1 MDKCVNGK
9 SVITLMGP
17 TASGKSAAG
26 LLLAERFG
34 CEIITVDSAQV
45 FKGMDIGT
53 AKPSI
58 EEQQRIRHHL
68 LDIRDPAKSYS
79 AAEFRKD
86 ALRLID
92 EILARGNVPLLVG
105 GTNLYFRALLQGLSD
120 LPAANTK
127 VRAEIEAQAQYLG
140 WPAMH
145 QYLQKIDPVAAARIH
160 ATDPQRIQRAL
171 EVYKISGKTMTELCQ
186 LKQDEPVFPYRNVKI
201 IMAPQD
207 RSWLHQRIAVRF
219 KQMLEQGM
227 VNEVQGLYARGDL
240 QPDLPAIRAVGYRQV
255 WAYLENEYDA
265 QQMHDKA
272 VIATRQLAK
281 RQLTWLRKEQ
291 SATWFECSAAGI
303 LLEVERFVKRQLHQ

>member
-1 MDKCVNGK
+1 MGAEF
-9 SVITLMGP
+9 VITLMGP
-17 TASGKSAAG
+17 TASGKSAAS

-68 LDIRDPAKSYS
+68 LDIRDPAENYS
-79 AAEFRKD
+79 VAEFRKD
-86 ALRLID
+86 ALFLID

-120 LPAANTK
+120 LPAANAEI
-127 VRAEIEAQAQYLG
+127 RAEIEVQAQSLG
-140 WPAMH
+140 WVVMH
-145 QYLQKIDPVAAARIH
+145 QYLQNVDPVSAARIH
-160 ATDPQRIQRAL
+160 STDSQRIQRAL
-171 EVYKISGKTMTELCQ
+171 EVYKISGKTMTELYQ
-186 LKQDEPVFPYRNVKI
+186 LQESASVFPYRNVKI

-219 KQMLEQGM
+219 KQMLEQGI
-227 VNEVQGLYARGDL
+227 VSEVQSLYLRGDL
-240 QPDLPAIRAVGYRQV
+240 TSDLPAVRAVGYRQV
-255 WAYLENEYDA
+255 WAYLENKYDER
-265 QQMHDKA
+265 QMHEKA

-291 SATWFECSAAGI
+291 DATWFECSAAGV
-303 LLEVERFVKRQLHQ
+303 LAEVERFVARQLHQ

>member
-1 MDKCVNGK
+1 MSE

-17 TASGKSAAG
+17 TASGKSAVS

-53 AKPSI
+53 AKPSV

-68 LDIRDPAKSYS
+68 LDIRDPAENYS

-86 ALRLID
+86 ALFLID

-120 LPAANTK
+120 LPAANTEI
-127 VRAEIEAQAQYLG
+127 RAGIEAQAQSLG
-140 WPAMH
+140 WAVMH
-145 QYLQKIDPVAAARIH
+145 QYLQDVDPVSAARIH
-160 ATDPQRIQRAL
+160 ATDSQRIQRAL
-171 EVYKISGKTMTELCQ
+171 EVYKISGKTMTELHQ
-186 LKQDEPVFPYRNVKI
+186 LKARAPVLPYRNVKI
-201 IMAPQD
+201 IMAPHD
-207 RSWLHQRIAVRF
+207 RSWLHQRIAIRF
-219 KQMLEQGM
+219 KRMLEQGM
-227 VNEVQGLYARGDL
+227 INEVQNLYVRGDL
-240 QPDLPAIRAVGYRQV
+240 AFNLPAVRAVGYRQV
-255 WAYLENEYDA
+255 WAYLEGEYDE
-265 QQMHDKA
+265 QQMHEKA

-291 SATWFECSAAGI
+291 GAVWFECSAAGVVA
-303 LLEVERFVKRQLHQ
+303 EVEQFVERQLHQ

>member
-1 MDKCVNGK
+1 MGRCAE

-17 TASGKSAAG
+17 TASGKSAVS

-79 AAEFRKD
+79 AAEFRKE
-86 ALRLID
+86 ALLLID
-92 EILARGNVPLLVG
+92 EILARGKVPLLVG

-120 LPAANTK
+120 LPAANTEI
-127 VRAEIEAQAQYLG
+127 RAEIEAQAQRLG
-140 WPAMH
+140 WAAVH
-145 QYLQKIDPVAAARIH
+145 QSLQNVDPVSAARIH
-160 ATDPQRIQRAL
+160 ATDSQRIQRAL
-171 EVYKISGKTMTELCQ
+171 EVYKISGKTMTELYQ
-186 LKQDEPVFPYRNVKI
+186 LKSSVSVFPYRNVKI

-219 KQMLEQGM
+219 KRMLERGM
-227 VNEVQGLYARGDL
+227 VNEVRGLYERGDL
-240 QPDLPAIRAVGYRQV
+240 TFDLPAVRAVGYRQV
-255 WAYLENEYDA
+255 WAYLEGEYDE
-265 QQMHDKA
+265 QQMHEKA

-291 SATWFECSAAGI
+291 GATWFECSAAGV
-303 LLEVERFVKRQLHQ
+303 LVEVEQFVERQLHQ